1 MNLETLKTQFL
12 AFLSDKLTKEGKT
25 DEANDVL
32 KNPTSII
39 RYFSAFKEFLSSES
53 GGGTNL
59 QNISISDLDKLEY
72 KNGKFII
79 KDKEDDGF
87 EEYSNSKASDE
98 KVNNS
103 PGENNNAVGN
113 NTMNLLNGITQGIE
127 NSLNGIKGAS
137 DTETQP
143 QPFTIDTILA
153 DSNIASIFITD
164 SEKGLT
170 EEDKK
175 TATEFLSSFGAKDG
189 ELTEESLNTLVKL
202 FDADG
207 DGVISKEDSKNAREK
222 LSVLSGTKGELT
234 AEDFNTFS
242 RFANSVFEED
252 KNMTADSFI
261 DLIKTFDGDN
271 SNLTIDDFEKI
282 KEYEGLGILPNPE
295 ETDSTPE
302 ANAPESTG
310 NNEDNTNPIN
320 NSDSSGS
327 NDSGGSSGSGSF
339 SPAIKE
345 KDVSNMSI
353 DELEAERETAKQAQ
367 ENAKSKYMDAVKNVD
382 DKLYTQISDLKTKID
397 GKQKE
402 IDAKQ
407 TAIDSLSKPT
417 KEEYTKK
424 NDNDEEEFDENAYN
438 KALDEYEKEK
448 AKLETEKAALE
459 GELEQMN
466 SKMQEYEKEVDK
478 LAETNTELK
487 ALKDEYD
494 KSSEYL
500 KTVEATLTKR
510 KADKEKRENGDK
522 LPLTYTLDGK
532 EYHCVGIAG
541 IDTDGDGKDDVEFD
555 SFEKFQRYM
564 AQGGVANIGKYGSMQ
579 CFNYSQEYGEVIM
592 GVADPRFTKALVD
605 EAEGRTGDTDTAGQY
620 ATQAEY
626 NKRNF
631 AQVKSAN
638 RDEEYEVISNEL
650 DNGRPCVVSVPYPGG
665 SHYVLA
671 IGKSEDGDI
680 LIMDS
685 YNCSIERLGYSRSSD
700 TKKEHRNMATGN
712 GVWIYMDGYSFSY
725 SDKGGIDY
733 AYYKANGTKATLEKI
748 MQNRA

>member
-1 MNLETLKTQFL
+1 MNFETLKLQFL
-12 AFLSDKLTKEGKT
+12 SYLSDKLTKEGKT

-32 KNPTSII
+32 KNPTSLV
-39 RYFSAFKEFLSSES
+39 RYFSAFKEYLSKES
-53 GGGTNL
+53 SGSVDLKT
-59 QNISISDLDKLEY
+59 ISISDLDKLEY
-72 KNGKFII
+72 KNGKYTIREE
-79 KDKEDDGF
+79 DEDDGF
-87 EEYSNSKASDE
+87 EEYSSSNPTDENSDAT
-98 KVNNS
+98 N
-103 PGENNNAVGN
+103 
-113 NTMNLLNGITQGIE
+113 NLLNGITKGLE
-127 NSLNGIKGAS
+127 NAANGLVEGAA
-137 DTETQP
+137 DADAQP
-143 QPFTIDTILA
+143 KAVTIDTILS
-153 DSNIASIFITD
+153 DDNIAAIFTTD
-164 SEKGLT
+164 TTKGLT

-175 TATEFLSSFGAKDG
+175 MAADFLSSFNANNEG
-189 ELTEESLNTLVKL
+189 LTEESANTLLKL

-207 DGVISKEDSKNAREK
+207 DGVISAEDSKNAREK
-222 LSVLSGTKGELT
+222 LSVLSGTDGELT
-234 AEDFNTFS
+234 AEDFNVFGK
-242 RFANSVFEED
+242 FASAAMEKN
-252 KNMTADSFI
+252 KNMTSDELI
-261 DLIKTFDGDN
+261 DLIKTFDGNNDT
-271 SNLTIDDFEKI
+271 LTVEDFRKI
-282 KEYEGLGILPNPE
+282 KEYEGLGILPESEDAPTVDANNPE
-295 ETDSTPE
+295 NNNDENVAPINPTDS
-302 ANAPESTG
+302 G
-310 NNEDNTNPIN
+310 NNDNP
-320 NSDSSGS
+320 SSSSGNS
-327 NDSGGSSGSGSF
+327 DSGGSSGSGAF

-353 DELEAERETAKQAQ
+353 DELEAEKETAKQAQ

-407 TAIDSLSKPT
+407 TAIGSLSKPT

-438 KALDEYEKEK
+438 KALDEYETDK

-459 GELEQMN
+459 GELEQMK

-478 LAETNTELK
+478 LAEANTELK

-510 KADKEKRENGDK
+510 KSEKEKRENGDK

-638 RDEEYEVISNEL
+638 RDEEYEVIKNEL
-650 DNGRPCVVSVPYPGG
+650 ENGRPCVVSVPHKNG

-671 IGKSEDGDI
+671 VGMSDDGDI

-685 YNCSIERLGYSRSSD
+685 YNCSMERLGYSRSSD
-700 TKKEHRNMATGN
+700 TKSEHRNMATGN
-712 GVWIYMDGYSFSY
+712 GVWIYMEGYSFSY

-733 AYYKANGTKATLEKI
+733 AYYRANGTKATLDRI
-748 MQNRA
+748 LQNRA

>member
-1 MNLETLKTQFL
+1 MNFESLKLQFL
-12 AFLSDKLTKEGKT
+12 SYLSDKLTKEGKT

-32 KNPTSII
+32 KNPTSLV
-39 RYFSAFKEFLSSES
+39 RYFSAFKEYLSKES
-53 GGGTNL
+53 LGSVDLKT
-59 QNISISDLDKLEY
+59 ISISDLDKLEY
-72 KNGKFII
+72 KNGKYTIREE
-79 KDKEDDGF
+79 DEDDGF
-87 EEYSNSKASDE
+87 EEYSSSNPTDDNSDATK
-98 KVNNS
+98 
-103 PGENNNAVGN
+103 
-113 NTMNLLNGITQGIE
+113 NLLNGITEGLE
-127 NSLNGIKGAS
+127 NAANGLVEGAA
-137 DTETQP
+137 DADAQP
-143 QPFTIDTILA
+143 KAVTIDTILS
-153 DSNIASIFITD
+153 DDNIAAIFTTD
-164 SEKGLT
+164 TTKGLT

-175 TATEFLSSFGAKDG
+175 MAADFLSSFNANEEG
-189 ELTEESLNTLVKL
+189 LTEESANTLLKL

-207 DGVISKEDSKNAREK
+207 DGVISAEDSKNAREK
-222 LSVLSGTKGELT
+222 LSVLSGTDGELT
-234 AEDFNTFS
+234 AEDFNVFGK
-242 RFANSVFEED
+242 FASAAMEKN
-252 KNMTADSFI
+252 KNMTSDELI
-261 DLIKTFDGDN
+261 DLIKTFDGNNDT
-271 SNLTIDDFEKI
+271 LTVEDFRKI
-282 KEYEGLGILPNPE
+282 KEYEGLGILPESEDAPTVDANNPE
-295 ETDSTPE
+295 NNNDENVAPINPTDS
-302 ANAPESTG
+302 G
-310 NNEDNTNPIN
+310 NNDNP
-320 NSDSSGS
+320 SSSSGNS
-327 NDSGGSSGSGSF
+327 DSGGSSGSGAF

-353 DELEAERETAKQAQ
+353 DELEAEKETAKQAQ

-424 NDNDEEEFDENAYN
+424 NDNDEEEFNENAYN

-478 LAETNTELK
+478 LAEANTELK

-564 AQGGVANIGKYGSMQ
+564 AQGGIANIGKYGSMQ

-592 GVADPRFTKALVD
+592 GVADSRFTKALVD

-638 RDEEYEVISNEL
+638 RDEEYEVIKNEL
-650 DNGRPCVVSVPYPGG
+650 ENGRPCVVSVPHKNG

-671 IGKSEDGDI
+671 VGMSDDGDI

-685 YNCSIERLGYSRSSD
+685 YNCSMERLGYSRSSD
-700 TKKEHRNMATGN
+700 TKSEHRNMATGN
-712 GVWIYMDGYSFSY
+712 GVWIYMEGYSFSY

-733 AYYKANGTKATLEKI
+733 AYYRANGTKATLDRI
-748 MQNRA
+748 LQNRA